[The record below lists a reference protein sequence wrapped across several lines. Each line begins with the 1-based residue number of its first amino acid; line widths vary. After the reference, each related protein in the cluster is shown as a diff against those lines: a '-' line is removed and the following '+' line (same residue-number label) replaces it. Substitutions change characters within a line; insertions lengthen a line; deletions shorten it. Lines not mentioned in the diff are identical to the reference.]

1 MLPKFRGASPST
13 SVAVRFPS
21 LVEELRRSKEQGE
34 KRSASTLRGN
44 CIDVLLSFEINRS
57 LVFPYECLYFM
68 HECSD
73 LIYFI
78 IDQVRSKLDLGF

>member
-34 KRSASTLRGN
+34 KRNASTLRGN
-44 CIDVLLSFEINRS
+44 CIDV
-57 LVFPYECLYFM
+57 FPLFK
-68 HECSD
+68 
-73 LIYFI
+73 LIDHWFSPMN
-78 IDQVRSKLDLGF
+78 VCFHA